1 MTTSELDTILW
12 SKIRR
17 RMDRERRELADYC
30 MRQPALTAS
39 EAAVIL
45 DTQMRHAQL
54 DAEEAEAA
62 KKFLASQTE

>member
-1 MTTSELDTILW
+1 
-12 SKIRR
+12 
-17 RMDRERRELADYC
+17 MDRERRELADYC

-54 DAEEAEAA
+54 DAEESAAA